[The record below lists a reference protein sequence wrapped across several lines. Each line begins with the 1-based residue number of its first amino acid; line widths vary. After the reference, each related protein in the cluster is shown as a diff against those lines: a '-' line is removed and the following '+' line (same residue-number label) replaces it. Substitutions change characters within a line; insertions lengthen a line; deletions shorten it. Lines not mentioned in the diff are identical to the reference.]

1 MHGYFTRKET
11 PSVETITMTAI
22 LTSVGEVFTKAI
34 DWIGD
39 VLATIATEPIALL
52 MVVGLGV
59 VGFSFGLT
67 RRLIRL

>member
-1 MHGYFTRKET
+1 MEAA
-11 PSVETITMTAI
+11 TMTAI

-34 DWIGD
+34 TWIGD
-39 VLATIATEPIALL
+39 VLSTIASEPIALL

-59 VGFSFGLT
+59 VGFAFGLT

>member
-1 MHGYFTRKET
+1 MEQ
-11 PSVETITMTAI
+11 ITMTAI

-39 VLATIATEPIALL
+39 VLGTIASEPIALL

-59 VGFSFGLT
+59 VGFAFGLT

>member
-1 MHGYFTRKET
+1 
-11 PSVETITMTAI
+11 MTAI

-39 VLATIATEPIALL
+39 VLAVVASEPVALL
-52 MVVGLGV
+52 MVCGLGI
-59 VGFSFGLT
+59 VGFAFGLT